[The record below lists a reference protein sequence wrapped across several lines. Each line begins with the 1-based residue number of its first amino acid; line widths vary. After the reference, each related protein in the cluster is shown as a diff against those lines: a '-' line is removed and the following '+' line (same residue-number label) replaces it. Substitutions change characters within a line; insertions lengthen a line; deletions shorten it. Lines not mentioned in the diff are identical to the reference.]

1 MLGQSVDGTSEGH
14 GNAAAAEDA
23 GRARSRWVRL
33 TDAFLPAALPGDAE
47 TLRRMRTA
55 VGVSYVGIPISA
67 VCALIFYLAFP
78 GVAGEAVAALY
89 AVGSLVSLATLLL
102 LRRLGW
108 FRRSVYA
115 VLGYYAFLY
124 LAVGYWMGGPTSP
137 GVYPLLVLPL
147 CALVVLGR
155 AACAVWFGVFCA
167 IHVAFL
173 TLHDAGAIP
182 RFSPTQ
188 ADLDLL
194 WLVATCVTLLLL
206 ASIVGNSERA
216 RREALATLQTSNG
229 ALDAARRMA
238 DEANQGKTAFLTT
251 MGHEIRTPMSAV
263 LGFADVALEQAD
275 AEQLD
280 ARDRRALG
288 AVQRN
293 AQALLAILD
302 DMLDLSRIEAG
313 RLEIRPG
320 RHRLDDLLEQ
330 AAALLRAQARAR
342 GTELIV
348 ERVAGTPD
356 ELETDGLRLQ
366 QILVNLLG
374 NAIRSCEE
382 GEVRLLARPL
392 TRAQGTEPEASRDG
406 IRFEVQDSGAGM
418 SPARLAAISQAF
430 AHTGPPVG
438 SAYGGAGLGLSISRV
453 LAELL
458 GGEVSVESQAGRG
471 STFRVDLPLEP
482 PRTGA
487 PCDASPRAPAAP
499 AEGPRRLA
507 CRVLFVDDLRDNRR
521 LIGHF
526 LERAGAQV
534 ALAESGED
542 ALRQYQAAEAA
553 GAPFD
558 VIVTDIQMPDM
569 DGYATRRAL
578 RERGCRVPIVALTAH
593 AMETERE
600 RCLAAGFDDYA
611 SKPIDRTRLIDLV
624 ARNAARGAVA
634 EPRLARPQ
642 PASAPER
649 DSRSALQRGLDALVR
664 VVTPPELRDDPAALR
679 HARTVCLTALVPL
692 PLMPFSAAVGQSIMS
707 PGLMALVSGL
717 CLLVM
722 PVCVAALVVYRFT
735 ASLDLAVQGL
745 AAYFSLTAITIT
757 YINGGSE
764 SMVALYHAFSV
775 MMATAALGVR
785 AGVQWTLVAVGM
797 NLVFFAVSSVGLGPP
812 DMVVQGKVASGT
824 TFATLVLGAMVTGLG
839 LVQER
844 AKSDALA
851 SLAATNRALDDA
863 RRRAEQSGLA
873 KSHFLANISH
883 ELRTP
888 LTAILGFGD
897 LLAARWRDQ
906 PADGLLV
913 ESLQTIRRAGAH
925 LLWVINDLLDLAKIE
940 SGSLDVDGVEFD
952 PAQRIAETLCRLRPR
967 ALEKQLGFEVVLEG
981 ALPGRMRGDPAR
993 LGQMLTHLCSNAIKF
1008 SESGRVAVTIRA
1020 AQRDDGQWLAIAVA
1034 DTGCGIAPEHLAR
1047 MFTPFQQV
1055 DSSTTRR
1062 HGGTGLG
1069 LALCRRLAELMGGT
1083 IRAASQP
1090 FAGSCFT
1097 LELPLCAVPGSGL
1110 VHVLPS
1116 ESTAQR
1122 APLAL
1127 LDRRLLLAEGSAD
1140 LRRIFAR
1147 VLREAGAEVDLVRT
1161 GPRVVD
1167 CARTALYSGQP
1178 HDLVLLDVDTPSMDG
1193 AATARALRDAGV
1205 AAPILGLTTQGVAE
1219 RRGECTAAGC
1229 DDLVAKP
1236 LDAAALVERIAALST
1251 APKVPEA

>member
-1 MLGQSVDGTSEGH
+1 MLGQSAEETS
-14 GNAAAAEDA
+14 D

-33 TDAFLPAALPGDAE
+33 TDAFLPHPPPADAE
-47 TLRRMRTA
+47 MLRRMRTA
-55 VGVSYVGIPISA
+55 IGVSYVGIPIST

-89 AVGSLVSLATLLL
+89 AGGALVTLATLFL
-102 LRRLGW
+102 LRRFGC
-108 FRRSVYA
+108 FRRNVYG
-115 VLGYYAFLY
+115 VLAYFSFLY

-147 CALVVLGR
+147 CALVVMGR
-155 AACAVWFGVFCA
+155 AACAVWFGAFCA

-173 TLHDAGAIP
+173 KLHEAGAIP
-182 RFSPTQ
+182 RFAPTQ

-194 WLVATCVTLLLL
+194 WLVATSVTLLLL
-206 ASIVGNSERA
+206 AAIVGNSERA
-216 RREALATLQTSNG
+216 RREALATLQTSN
-229 ALDAARRMA
+229 AELAAARRMA

-293 AQALLAILD
+293 AQALLAILN

-313 RLEIRPG
+313 KLEIRPA
-320 RHRLDDLLEQ
+320 RHKLDELLEQ
-330 AAALLRAQARAR
+330 AASLLRAQARAR

-356 ELETDGLRLQ
+356 ELDTDGLRLQ

-374 NAIRSCEE
+374 NAVRSCEE
-382 GEVRLLARPL
+382 GEVRLVARPL
-392 TRAQGTEPEASRDG
+392 SRAQADW
-406 IRFEVQDSGAGM
+406 IRFEVQDSGTGM
-418 SPARLAAISQAF
+418 SPTRRAAIARAF
-430 AHTGPPVG
+430 ARSGPPVG

-458 GGEVSVESQAGRG
+458 GGEVTVESRAERG
-471 STFRVDLPLEP
+471 STFRVDLPLDP

-487 PCDASPRAPAAP
+487 PSTPSPQAPAAT
-499 AEGPRRLA
+499 AQGPGRLA
-507 CRVLFVDDLRDNRR
+507 CHVLFVDDLRDNRR

-526 LERAGAQV
+526 LERAGARV
-534 ALAESGED
+534 ALAESGAD
-542 ALRQYQAAEAA
+542 ALRQYQAALAA

-558 VIVTDIQMPDM
+558 VIVLDIQMPDM

-593 AMETERE
+593 ALATERE

-611 SKPIDRTRLIDLV
+611 SKPITRADLIELV
-624 ARNAARGAVA
+624 ARNAARGAAAKPAVAQPQSAAVA
-634 EPRLARPQ
+634 ERDPR
-642 PASAPER
+642 SW
-649 DSRSALQRGLDALVR
+649 LQRGVDALVR
-664 VVTPPELRDDPAALR
+664 IVTPPRLRDDAAALR
-679 HARTVCLTALVPL
+679 HARTVCMTALIPL
-692 PLMPFSAAVGQSIMS
+692 PLMPLETVLGQSVAS
-707 PGLMALVSGL
+707 PGVVALVSL
-717 CLLVM
+717 LNLLVM

-735 ASLDLAVQGL
+735 ASLALAVHGL
-745 AAYFSLTAITIT
+745 AAYFALTVITCT

-764 SMVALYHAFSV
+764 SMIALYLAFSV

-785 AGVQWTLVAVGM
+785 AGMQWTLFAVGV
-797 NLVFFAVSSVGLGPP
+797 NIVFWAVAAAGLGPP
-812 DMVVQGKVASGT
+812 DNLVSQDKVAAGT
-824 TFATLVLGAMVTGLG
+824 TFSTLLLGAMVTGLG
-839 LVQER
+839 IVQER

-851 SLAATNRALDDA
+851 SLASTNCALDDA

-888 LTAILGFGD
+888 LTAILAFGD
-897 LLAARWRDQ
+897 LLAARWRRRR
-906 PADGLLV
+906 ADGLLV
-913 ESLQTIRRAGAH
+913 ESLQTIQRAGSH

-940 SGSLDVDGVEFD
+940 SGSLDVEGVEFD
-952 PAQRIAETLCRLRPR
+952 PAQRIAETLSRLRPR
-967 ALEKQLGFEVVLEG
+967 ALEKQLGFDVVLEDT
-981 ALPGRMRGDPAR
+981 LPGRMLGDPAR
-993 LGQMLTHLCSNAIKF
+993 LDQMLTHLCSNAIKF
-1008 SESGRVAVTIRA
+1008 SESGRIAVTVRA
-1020 AQRDDGQWLAIAVA
+1020 PQRDDGPWLEITVA

-1047 MFTPFQQV
+1047 MFTPFEQV
-1055 DSSTTRR
+1055 DRSTTRR
-1062 HGGTGLG
+1062 YGGTGLG

-1097 LELPLCAVPGSGL
+1097 LELPLSAVPGSGL
-1110 VHVLPS
+1110 TRVLPS
-1116 ESTAQR
+1116 EPAEPR
-1122 APLAL
+1122 ASQAL
-1127 LDRRLLLAEGSAD
+1127 REQRLLLAEGSAD
-1140 LRRIFAR
+1140 LRRSLAR

-1161 GPRVVD
+1161 GLRVVD
-1167 CARTALYSGQP
+1167 CARTALDSGQP
-1178 HDLVLLDVDTPSMDG
+1178 HDLVLLDMDTPGVDG
-1193 AATARALRDAGV
+1193 AGTARALRDAGV
-1205 AAPILGLTTQGVAE
+1205 AAPILGLTARSVAE
-1219 RRGECTAAGC
+1219 RRAECTAAGC

-1236 LDAAALVERIAALST
+1236 VEPLALIEQIAALST
-1251 APKVPEA
+1251 APKFPEA